1 MLNDIRTLLWIEWKR
16 LKVEGAY
23 WLQLIGFD
31 PDSSLA
37 YRIYVAIFWMFW
49 VFTVWSFAV
58 DQAYRISLALP
69 SDTVQSLLGYA
80 PEVILGLQL
89 LYLVR
94 VLRESPLKLSAPEV
108 SYVATSPASRGAIGL
123 IVIVRR
129 LLVPIL
135 LFSLLSCLISMLLAW
150 STSPDG
156 VGFIGLRSLLLTIPL
171 AALSAVFAW
180 TIALLKLR
188 TQSRIVRLLFWL
200 IPPLIGVAARLVPA
214 VGLWV
219 GTLWVTAVQTPL
231 SGTVVVAVL
240 AVLLTALVLFIW
252 VGNGVHMA
260 VVADDSAMFARLQRL
275 GLFGRLY
282 AGEVIARI
290 QRQHRLARK
299 KRLRLSMPEQGNE
312 FSTLLSRMVLSWVR
326 LLPGTMVRPIL
337 RGLMLA
343 SAMAL
348 TVSVSGWQTPQ
359 TWLIVLL
366 TLIYSRPVEL
376 IAAFREDVSLPFVR
390 QFLPLNPLVI
400 FASGALLPILFMSIG
415 ALTPVL
421 VQVPDYPLAAVLLV
435 SLVVCALGLGQALEN
450 VVPRIVFHRYIPY
463 EYTVFVAGILIIGTG
478 VLFRSLMMGI
488 VAAAVVVAVLA
499 LLLANSRS

>member
-94 VLRESPLKLSAPEV
+94 VLRESPLKLSAPVV

-171 AALSAVFAW
+171 AA
-180 TIALLKLR
+180 
-188 TQSRIVRLLFWL
+188 
-200 IPPLIGVAARLVPA
+200 
-214 VGLWV
+214 
-219 GTLWVTAVQTPL
+219 
-231 SGTVVVAVL
+231 
-240 AVLLTALVLFIW
+240 
-252 VGNGVHMA
+252 
-260 VVADDSAMFARLQRL
+260 
-275 GLFGRLY
+275 
-282 AGEVIARI
+282 
-290 QRQHRLARK
+290 
-299 KRLRLSMPEQGNE
+299 
-312 FSTLLSRMVLSWVR
+312 
-326 LLPGTMVRPIL
+326 
-337 RGLMLA
+337 
-343 SAMAL
+343 
-348 TVSVSGWQTPQ
+348 
-359 TWLIVLL
+359 
-366 TLIYSRPVEL
+366 
-376 IAAFREDVSLPFVR
+376 
-390 QFLPLNPLVI
+390 
-400 FASGALLPILFMSIG
+400 
-415 ALTPVL
+415 
-421 VQVPDYPLAAVLLV
+421 
-435 SLVVCALGLGQALEN
+435 
-450 VVPRIVFHRYIPY
+450 
-463 EYTVFVAGILIIGTG
+463 
-478 VLFRSLMMGI
+478 
-488 VAAAVVVAVLA
+488 
-499 LLLANSRS
+499 